1 MAFKLEVRPNLR
13 PYEGVILVN
22 PDASEDE
29 QKTLF
34 KKNKSII
41 EEQFG
46 GSVKTLETWG
56 KRKVS
61 NAIEKTKA
69 AVFFHTTFEAN
80 PQAIAELER
89 TMRINDKVLR
99 FMHTRLDDGTN
110 LDTHMENFKKALGE
124 SAARERE
131 RRIHSHLCPQRQW
144 YRGVLGRQQRRAAR
158 CGEWHIHADRRRS
171 QAYVWR
177 EERRNGRLLGRQLF
191 RSVDSSERHI
201 YAGQRGDVSYLRRED
216 RRNHRVLGTQRLG
229 TSDAPCGH
237 VHAGQRRCAS

>member
-110 LDTHMENFKKALGE
+110 LDTHMENFKKALSE

-131 RRIHSHLCPQRQW
+131 REAKFQARKAAQGM
-144 YRGVLGRQQRRAAR
+144 RGPRRDDR
-158 CGEWHIHADRRRS
+158 EGGGPDRGGFRRDDRR
-171 QAYVWR
+171 
-177 EERRNGRLLGRQLF
+177 GPPG
-191 RSVDSSERHI
+191 
-201 YAGQRGDVSYLRRED
+201 GGDDMGGDDEV
-216 RRNHRVLGTQRLG
+216 
-229 TSDAPCGH
+229 
-237 VHAGQRRCAS
+237 